1 MAGDRRERPPDLQG
15 EESVLAPRGRPRGGR
30 RNGRGVGGHK
40 GRVQLAPV
48 GHWRATQVGCNW
60 HQSGHTGRVQLAPV
74 GPHRSGAIGTG
85 RALGEATQVGCTW
98 H

>member
-30 RNGRGVGGHK
+30 RDGRGV
-40 GRVQLAPV
+40 
-48 GHWRATQVGCNW
+48 W
-60 HQSGHTGRVQLAPV
+60 GHTGRVQLAPV

-85 RALGEATQVGCTW
+85 RALGGGATQVGCTW